1 MSKKKNKNSPRP
13 DNSVPIADIG
23 HNNPPPEIYAGKMA
37 VIGSRTFQNF
47 RFLCDILDEYL
58 KDITEL
64 ISGGADGADK
74 MSARWARKRGV
85 ATKVFEPNH
94 KKYKHAYHHRNR
106 LIAEACDF
114 VVAFWDGSSTGT
126 KYTIDYARRLGKPVL
141 IVKF

>member
-13 DNSVPIADIG
+13 DDLVSIAGIG

-47 RFLCDILDEYL
+47 RFLCEVLDKYL

-74 MSARWARKRGV
+74 MGARWARKRGV

-114 VVAFWDGSSTGT
+114 VIAFWDGSSTGT

-141 IVKF
+141 IVRF

>member
-13 DNSVPIADIG
+13 DVSVPIAGIG

-47 RFLCDILDEYL
+47 RFLCDILDKYL
-58 KDITEL
+58 KDVTEL

-74 MSARWARKRGV
+74 MGARWARKRGIE
-85 ATKVFEPNH
+85 TKVFEPNH

-141 IVKF
+141 IVRF